1 MTGRSNLHGGTA
13 DLFTSAGEPAAPD
26 GDQAPP
32 EVQDQPRP
40 APTDAH
46 ESDVPLLASNETQLF
61 QSRWEECLR
70 GFVDEPRTSVQ
81 QADEL
86 VADVIRE
93 LANVFAEERSRLE
106 EQWARGD
113 EVSTEDLRLALQR
126 YRSFFQRLLRVGS

>member
-1 MTGRSNLHGGTA
+1 MSGQSNLRGGTA
-13 DLFTSAGEPAAPD
+13 DLFPADGATPQATDDRPSGGSGETQEIA
-26 GDQAPP
+26 
-32 EVQDQPRP
+32 
-40 APTDAH
+40 
-46 ESDVPLLASNETQLF
+46 LLASGETQLF
-61 QSRWEECLR
+61 QSRWEECQR
-70 GFVDEPRTSVQ
+70 RFVDEPRTSVQ

-126 YRSFFQRLLRVGS
+126 YRSFFQRLLRAGG